1 MVYIAFTTVSKRSD
15 ARKLA
20 RLLLDAR
27 AAACVNILPG
37 TVSVYCWRGK
47 RCEDSEFLLII
58 KTTKAA
64 LPRLK
69 RVLEKNHPYEV
80 HELVAWPVSEG
91 NAAYLRWVGEECRK
105 NKKRPRE

>member
-1 MVYIAFTTVSKRSD
+1 MVYVALTTVSKRSD
-15 ARKLA
+15 AKKLA
-20 RLLLDAR
+20 RLLLDAH

-37 TVSVYCWRGK
+37 AVSVYRWRGK
-47 RCEDSEFLLII
+47 RCEDSEFLLVI

-69 RVLEKNHPYEV
+69 RVLGKHHPYEV

-91 NAAYLRWVGEECRK
+91 NAAYLRWVSGECRK
-105 NKKRPRE
+105 KKRPRK